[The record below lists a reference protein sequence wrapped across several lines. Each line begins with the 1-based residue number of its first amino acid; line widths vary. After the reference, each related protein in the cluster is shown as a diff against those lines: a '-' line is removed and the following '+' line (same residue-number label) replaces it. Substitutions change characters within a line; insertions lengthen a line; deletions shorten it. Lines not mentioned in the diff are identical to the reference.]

1 MMKFKTNLVKM
12 SSEVFEV
19 LKELFSKSKNLTEK

>member
-1 MMKFKTNLVKM
+1 MMKFKTNLIKM

-19 LKELFSKSKNLTEK
+19 LKELFSKSKNPAEK